1 MPVQR
6 AAITG
11 APGAGKSTLLAE
23 LSRRG
28 VATVSEVART
38 ILKSAGGMALREEDP
53 LAFAD
58 AMLSA
63 QLAAWDD
70 TQIEGPVVFDR
81 GFPDIAGFLRVEGL
95 PVSDAITRACDE
107 YRFEGP
113 IFRAPPWRASYTP
126 DDERIQ
132 DWEEAIASDRAVC
145 AAWRGH
151 GYALIAAHGFRRGA
165 RVVRSR
171 APMMLSSPP
180 AWPPSAP
187 RPC

>member
-28 VATVSEVART
+28 VTTVEEVART
-38 ILKSAGGMALREEDP
+38 ILRSAGGMALREEDP

-63 QLAAWDD
+63 QLAAWDE
-70 TQIEGPVVFDR
+70 TQAEGPVVFDR

-95 PVSDAITRACDE
+95 PVSDAIARACEE
-107 YRFEGP
+107 YRFDGP
-113 IFRAPPWRASYTP
+113 IFRAPPWRAIYTP

-132 DWEEAIASDRAVC
+132 DWQEAIASDRAVC
-145 AAWRGH
+145 GAWRDH
-151 GYALIAAHGFRRGA
+151 GYALIDLPLVSAEERASFILA
-165 RVVRSR
+165 R
-171 APMMLSSPP
+171 L
-180 AWPPSAP
+180 
-187 RPC
+187 

>member
-70 TQIEGPVVFDR
+70 TQIEGSVVFDR

-95 PVSDAITRACDE
+95 PISDETTRACDE
-107 YRFEGP
+107 YRFEGRS
-113 IFRAPPWRASYTP
+113 FAHR
-126 DDERIQ
+126 
-132 DWEEAIASDRAVC
+132 
-145 AAWRGH
+145 H
-151 GYALIAAHGFRRGA
+151 GARSTRPTRSGFRIGKKPLPATGPCVRPGA
-165 RVVRSR
+165 TMAMR
-171 APMMLSSPP
+171 
-180 AWPPSAP
+180 
-187 RPC
+187 

>member
-28 VATVSEVART
+28 VTTVEEVART
-38 ILKSAGGMALREEDP
+38 ILRSAGGMALREEDP
-53 LAFAD
+53 FAFAD

-63 QLAAWDD
+63 QLAAWDEPQTD
-70 TQIEGPVVFDR
+70 GPVVFDR

-95 PVSDAITRACDE
+95 PVSDAIARACEE
-107 YRFEGP
+107 YRFDGP
-113 IFRAPPWRASYTP
+113 IFRAPPWRAIYTP

-132 DWEEAIASDRAVC
+132 DWQGAVASDRAVSS
-145 AAWRGH
+145 AWRDH
-151 GYALIAAHGFRRGA
+151 GYTLIDLPFAPAKERAAF
-165 RVVRSR
+165 
-171 APMMLSSPP
+171 MLE
-180 AWPPSAP
+180 
-187 RPC
+187 RL

>member
-28 VATVSEVART
+28 VTTVEEVART
-38 ILKSAGGMALREEDP
+38 ILRSAGGMALREEDP

-63 QLAAWDD
+63 QLAAWDE
-70 TQIEGPVVFDR
+70 TQAEGPIVFDR

-95 PVSDAITRACDE
+95 PVSAAIARACDE

-113 IFRAPPWRASYTP
+113 IFRAPPWRAIYTP

-132 DWEEAIASDRAVC
+132 DWQEAVASDRAVSG
-145 AAWRGH
+145 AWRDY
-151 GYALIAAHGFRRGA
+151 GYALIDLPLAPAKERAAFIL
-165 RVVRSR
+165 SR
-171 APMMLSSPP
+171 L
-180 AWPPSAP
+180 
-187 RPC
+187 